1 VLVIAKTGQTSNQ
14 IRSALKTIG
23 FTKLTACGTH
33 VSGLERFKSRNF
45 PLVVFDSA
53 YTDMPVAEFVQ
64 QTCELDKTSIL
75 IAVSAEPRI
84 DDIFGL
90 LRAGARGFVVHP
102 FTIESLEDVLN
113 RAQDGPP
120 FSEAVLQAPDRNAAL
135 AAVVLNNL
143 YRLSVLMRQAR
154 EFESAKKEVNKYKRA
169 FNESMELARLF
180 CESGDEAKLLDKLI
194 EDCLGRAN
202 SASSRLGRMRQKLA
216 KDREQQG
223 VAS

>member
-1 VLVIAKTGQTSNQ
+1 
-14 IRSALKTIG
+14 
-23 FTKLTACGTH
+23 
-33 VSGLERFKSRNF
+33 
-45 PLVVFDSA
+45 
-53 YTDMPVAEFVQ
+53 
-64 QTCELDKTSIL
+64 
-75 IAVSAEPRI
+75 
-84 DDIFGL
+84 
-90 LRAGARGFVVHP
+90 
-102 FTIESLEDVLN
+102 
-113 RAQDGPP
+113 
-120 FSEAVLQAPDRNAAL
+120 
-135 AAVVLNNL
+135 
-143 YRLSVLMRQAR
+143 MRQAR